1 MAALSVTR
9 SDRSATVGPCHAP
22 GRNVMTAQVVPVASS
37 PRPVPPFTPQHEQ
50 LRARIR
56 AYVER
61 ELAPRAEEWE
71 AAEWFPNE
79 VFTALA
85 AQGWLALKFQA
96 EYGGG
101 GDA

>member
-1 MAALSVTR
+1 
-9 SDRSATVGPCHAP
+9 
-22 GRNVMTAQVVPVASS
+22 MTAQVVPVASS

-85 AQGWLALKFQA
+85 AQGWLAL
-96 EYGGG
+96 
-101 GDA
+101 